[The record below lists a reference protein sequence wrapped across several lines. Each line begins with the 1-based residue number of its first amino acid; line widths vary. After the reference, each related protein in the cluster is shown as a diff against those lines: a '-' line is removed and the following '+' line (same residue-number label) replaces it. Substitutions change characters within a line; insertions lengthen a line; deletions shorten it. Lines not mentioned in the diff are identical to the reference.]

1 MGILRTD
8 RVSGL
13 GGANAIKG
21 SVFFGTFGSATYG
34 NQIEIQKDTELDIGN
49 GNLTV
54 ECWFNSGRISGYQSI
69 LGQEYYNNFTSNKV
83 SFNFYLNNDGIY
95 LWNRESGSATQ
106 KFGVT
111 GLWVAS
117 TWNHVAWVREGTGS
131 NENKIYLNGSL
142 VGSAFTNDV
151 TYSSEQKYHI
161 GGNFYSQTA
170 FGQYPFSG
178 HISNLRMSNIARYT
192 ANFTPPTS
200 EFAVD
205 SNTIILTC
213 QSPSNIL
220 KEETGKTLSNNT
232 VANNNPPM
240 ASRFTPNSPV
250 GFSTTTDVGTQF
262 GSTFG
267 GVTTFDSQA
276 YMVPPGG
283 NTRERNRGRGIIA
296 AGGAV
301 SPYKDIQVIDIASS
315 GIAQDF
321 GDLLNTAQ
329 LSGSAS
335 SSTRM
340 LVAAGYI
347 APTQSNVIEFIT
359 IANIASSTDFGDLTQ
374 ARRRPQGLSNS
385 TRGVFVGG
393 NAPPTAGVNTIDF
406 VTIATAGNAS
416 DFGDTN
422 NSLASSGGAI
432 ASSTRGVYTIGG
444 TPAYTNI
451 VEFITIATTGN
462 GQDFGDLV
470 GGGRVTLTNTAMSPT
485 RGILAGGVAS
495 PVGDPTSFVNT
506 IEFVTMASL
515 GNSVNFG
522 DLQKSGGRSNGNC
535 SSSTRGVFN
544 IGTQS
549 PADGNTLEFVTI
561 ATTGDAIDFGD
572 LSGGMQMRGA
582 CSNKTRGLFA
592 GGFVA
597 PGSANYVNTCEKITI
612 TTTGNATDW
621 GDVFEGSN
629 RAYNSGISDSHGGLS

>member
-462 GQDFGDLV
+462 GQDFGDLTV
-470 GGGRVTLTNTAMSPT
+470 DAN
-485 RGILAGGVAS
+485 RGYVFRG
-495 PVGDPTSFVNT
+495 
-506 IEFVTMASL
+506 
-515 GNSVNFG
+515 
-522 DLQKSGGRSNGNC
+522 
-535 SSSTRGVFN
+535 STCD
-544 IGTQS
+544 S
-549 PADGNTLEFVTI
+549 
-561 ATTGDAIDFGD
+561 
-572 LSGGMQMRGA
+572 
-582 CSNKTRGLFA
+582 TRGLFA
-592 GGFVA
+592 GGFV
-597 PGSANYVNTCEKITI
+597 GANVLSNTIEFVTI
-612 TTTGNATDW
+612 ATTGNGTDFGDLTVARRGGMGTSNSRRAIFAGGYTPGAFRGEIDQVTIQTTGDATDF
-621 GDVFEGSN
+621 GDLINKIQESSGS
-629 RAYNSGISDSHGGLS
+629 SDSHGGLE